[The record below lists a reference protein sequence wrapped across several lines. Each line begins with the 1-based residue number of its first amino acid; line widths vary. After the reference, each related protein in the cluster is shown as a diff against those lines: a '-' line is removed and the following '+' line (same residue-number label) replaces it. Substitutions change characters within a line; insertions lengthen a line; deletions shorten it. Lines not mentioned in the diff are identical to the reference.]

1 MELFAMGFVDSE
13 GNLVEENVLRD
24 AQRTA
29 ALTAKIMKEKMD
41 NTWEMEAH
49 LNRIFCAWLIYSDT
63 NFSRSITYIIGR
75 EAACV
80 EEHLWMVGEALDDDD
95 QSGSKQGHLQKP
107 ADLLPGELAGEAQSH
122 QAQGCHSDDNGVSPD
137 NGCNDDTQNEHQ
149 GNTGVQTMQ
158 ECIQF
163 SVIN

>member
-1 MELFAMGFVDSE
+1 MRKYFMELFAMGFVDSE

-41 NTWEMEAH
+41 NTWEMESH

-63 NFSRSITYIIGR
+63 NFSRSITYVIGR

-80 EEHLWMVGEALDDDD
+80 EEHLWTKLWMIMN
-95 QSGSKQGHLQKP
+95 
-107 ADLLPGELAGEAQSH
+107 LAIICPSILWH
-122 QAQGCHSDDNGVSPD
+122 
-137 NGCNDDTQNEHQ
+137 
-149 GNTGVQTMQ
+149 
-158 ECIQF
+158 
-163 SVIN
+163 